1 MPPYRRYALY
11 YTPPPG
17 KFADFGASWL
27 GWDAVRGEAVAQPEM
42 AGLDLPAVTAEPR
55 KYGFH
60 ATLKAPFRLAEGQGE
75 DELACAVARVAADLR
90 PVILEGL
97 GLTRIGPFLALTPQG
112 DQTALNALAGQVVQV
127 LDPFRAP
134 LTEAE
139 LARRNPA
146 RLTPRQR
153 ELLDLWGYPYVF
165 DEFQFHMTLTGAL
178 DPVLL
183 DRASAALRPYQDL
196 VPRPFTLDALSLMG
210 ETQDG
215 RVRLIRRVPL

>member
-27 GWDAVRGEAVAQPEM
+27 GWDAARGEAVAQPHVE
-42 AGLDLPAVTAEPR
+42 GLDLPALTAEPR

-60 ATLKAPFRLAEGQGE
+60 ATLKAPFRLAGGQGE
-75 DELACAVARVAADLR
+75 DDLADAVDRLAGQLR
-90 PVILEGL
+90 PLWLEGL
-97 GLTRIGPFLALTPQG
+97 ALTRIGPFLALTPEG
-112 DQTALNALAGQVVQV
+112 DQTALNASAARVVEMM
-127 LDPFRAP
+127 DPFRAP
-134 LTEAE
+134 LTDAE
-139 LARRNPA
+139 IARRNPA
-146 RLTPRQR
+146 RLTHRQR

-165 DEFQFHMTLTGAL
+165 EEFQFHMTLTGAL
-178 DPVLL
+178 DPAML
-183 DRASAALRPYQDL
+183 DRAGAALQPYL
-196 VPRPFTLDALSLMG
+196 AVMPRPFTLDAISLMG